1 MYWFGDKPITAKE
14 FVERLFSDLP
24 QFFENED
31 QLREIWS
38 DPTTRETLLLSLAEA
53 GYDEEKLEGMQEL
66 IDAKDSDVY
75 DVLRY
80 VAYASEAMSRK
91 TRVTA
96 TKPSINKA
104 FSDYKQLEFINFI
117 LNKYVEDGTAELS
130 PSKMRSLIELK
141 YNTINDATIELG
153 TPLKYA
159 KRLLDFRNICTSKD
173 GLYGS
178 SRFMLG

>member
-1 MYWFGDKPITAKE
+1 MYWFGEKPITAKE

-38 DPTTRETLLLSLAEA
+38 DPTTREALLISLSEA
-53 GYDEEKLEGMQEL
+53 GYDEEKLEGMKDL

-80 VAYASEAMSRK
+80 VAYASEAMTRK
-91 TRVTA
+91 TRVTT
-96 TKPSINKA
+96 TKPSISKA

-117 LNKYVEDGTAELS
+117 LDKYVEDGTAELS

-153 TPLKYA
+153 TPSEIRKTFIGFQKY
-159 KRLLDFRNICTSKD
+159 
-173 GLYGS
+173 LYE
-178 SRFMLG
+178 

>member
-53 GYDEEKLEGMQEL
+53 GYDEEKLEGMKEL

-80 VAYASEAMSRK
+80 VAYDSEAMSRK
-91 TRVTA
+91 TRVSA
-96 TKPSINKA
+96 TQPSINKA
-104 FSDYKQLEFINFI
+104 FADNKQLEFINFI
-117 LNKYVEDGTAELS
+117 LDKYVEDGVAELS

-141 YNTINDATIELG
+141 YNTINDATLLLG
-153 TPLKYA
+153 APSEIRKTFIGFQKY
-159 KRLLDFRNICTSKD
+159 
-173 GLYGS
+173 LYE
-178 SRFMLG
+178 